1 MGVILKELVSQSE
14 KAKQTY
20 EEITKN
26 IYRGKGVGDV
36 GHGEDYRCN
45 CKFKPGKD
53 NPSKACGEYT
63 GCVNRELF
71 IECVDGECPCG
82 SYCQNRRFQDANYAN
97 VDVIFLPLKGY
108 GLRALEPL
116 KKNQF
121 VMEYIGEVI
130 KNDVFIKRMKKYN
143 EEGLKHFYFM
153 SLQAGEVID
162 ATDKGCVARFMNHSC
177 SPNCFVQKWMV
188 GEKYRI
194 GIFALRNIQ
203 EGEELT
209 FDYNA
214 ERYGSEA
221 QACHCGEPNC
231 RGIIGGTK
239 ETGDSILSPDLV
251 EAEQLKPIQS
261 CDDVLPFIGLMLR
274 SIEKPAMVLGLLYR
288 LRITND
294 TSILKMFMKL
304 HGSIMLKTYLRE
316 YKDNDDIIEKTLT
329 IAEKLPYK
337 YSNRRVESSHLKE
350 WVMKF
355 TSRNDRIGEHCQA
368 LIEQWQS
375 LPEFYKIPKYSERGL
390 LPPEAQKKEVEDT
403 AMDIDTPKNSE
414 TSESKVETV
423 ETQMTSDEYYFYESA
438 HDYYVRFTDSHF
450 PFQNLS
456 QTDYWISQKLSPH
469 KPTNASQS
477 DYTHSSSS
485 YLNDHHNNH
494 HNNES
499 GSSRY
504 NKYDKYS
511 NKHWHNNKS
520 YGSSQSPAVPP
531 PPEVPPLA
539 PNWCETTDE
548 YGNVYYYNK
557 YTKET
562 TWERPI
568 VKDDMKTIDGFSK
581 AELQG
586 IIERA
591 EALAKKAEKDKERAA
606 RERAEGSKIGPTSV
620 LNNNLSER
628 DFRNAI
634 AATVVDYCS
643 RFKRHMDVQT
653 FKKQARTLSHLVQD
667 KELRRSEWRNVV
679 TYRFTDEAKARIKG
693 FVIDYMRKLISRIK
707 SSSEKHVKHEKH
719 KK

>member
-1 MGVILKELVSQSE
+1 MVAAMGVILKELASQTE

-20 EEITKN
+20 EEISKN

-36 GHGEDYRCN
+36 GHGEDYRC
-45 CKFKPGKD
+45 KD
-53 NPSKACGEYT
+53 NPNKACGEYT

-82 SYCQNRRFQDANYAN
+82 SYCQNRRFQDAKYAD

-108 GLRALEPL
+108 GLRVLQPL

-121 VMEYIGEVI
+121 VMEYLGEVI
-130 KNDVFIKRMKKYN
+130 KNDVFMKRMKKYN

-177 SPNCFVQKWMV
+177 APNCYVQKWMV

-194 GIFALRNIQ
+194 GIFALRNVQ

-239 ETGDSILSPDLV
+239 ETGDSILSQDLI

-261 CDDVLPFIGLMLR
+261 CDDVLPFISLMLR
-274 SIEKPAMVLGLLYR
+274 SIEKPAM
-288 LRITND
+288 ITND
-294 TSILKMFMKL
+294 ISILKMFMKL

-316 YKDNDDIIEKTLT
+316 YKDNDDIVEKTL
-329 IAEKLPYK
+329 IVADKLPYK
-337 YSNRRVESSHLKE
+337 YNNRRVESSHLKE
-350 WVMKF
+350 WVSKF
-355 TSRNDRIGEHCQA
+355 TSRNDRIGELCQS
-368 LIEQWQS
+368 LIEKWQN

-390 LPPEAQKKEVEDT
+390 LPPEAQKKEVEEM

-414 TSESKVETV
+414 TSESKEDHPMTDHPM
-423 ETQMTSDEYYFYESA
+423 TDHQMTSDEYYFYESA
-438 HDYYVRFTDSHF
+438 HDFYVRFTDSHF
-450 PFQNLS
+450 PFQHLS
-456 QTDYWISQKLSPH
+456 QRDYWASQKLSPH
-469 KPTNASQS
+469 KQPNSSQS
-477 DYTHSSSS
+477 EYTHCSSS
-485 YLNDHHNNH
+485 YLNDHHNT
-494 HNNES
+494 ES
-499 GSSRY
+499 SSSSSSRY
-504 NKYDKYS
+504 SKYDKYS
-511 NKHWHNNKS
+511 NKHWHNRT

-531 PPEVPPLA
+531 QPELPPLA

-548 YGNVYYYNK
+548 YGHVYYYNK

-562 TWERPI
+562 SWERPV

-591 EALAKKAEKDKERAA
+591 EALAKKAEKEKERAA
-606 RERAEGSKIGPTSV
+606 RERVETNKIGVTTTLSH
-620 LNNNLSER
+620 NLSER

-634 AATVVDYCS
+634 AAAVVDYCS

-679 TYRFTDEAKARIKG
+679 TYRFTDEAKARIKS
-693 FVIDYMRKLISRIK
+693 FVIDYMRKLVSRIK
-707 SSSEKHVKHEKH
+707 SSAEKH
-719 KK
+719 K

>member
-1 MGVILKELVSQSE
+1 
-14 KAKQTY
+14 
-20 EEITKN
+20 
-26 IYRGKGVGDV
+26 
-36 GHGEDYRCN
+36 
-45 CKFKPGKD
+45 
-53 NPSKACGEYT
+53 
-63 GCVNRELF
+63 
-71 IECVDGECPCG
+71 
-82 SYCQNRRFQDANYAN
+82 
-97 VDVIFLPLKGY
+97 
-108 GLRALEPL
+108 
-116 KKNQF
+116 
-121 VMEYIGEVI
+121 
-130 KNDVFIKRMKKYN
+130 MKKYN

-214 ERYGSEA
+214 ERYGYT
-221 QACHCGEPNC
+221 CHCGESNC

-239 ETGDSILSPDLV
+239 ETGDSILSQDLI

-261 CDDVLPFIGLMLR
+261 NDDL
-274 SIEKPAMVLGLLYR
+274 IEK
-288 LRITND
+288 
-294 TSILKMFMKL
+294 
-304 HGSIMLKTYLRE
+304 
-316 YKDNDDIIEKTLT
+316 
-329 IAEKLPYK
+329 
-337 YSNRRVESSHLKE
+337 
-350 WVMKF
+350 
-355 TSRNDRIGEHCQA
+355 
-368 LIEQWQS
+368 WQN

-390 LPPEAQKKEVEDT
+390 LPPEAQKKEPEDT

-414 TSESKVETV
+414 TSEPKVES
-423 ETQMTSDEYYFYESA
+423 QLTSDDYYFYESA

-456 QTDYWISQKLSPH
+456 QTDYWVSQKLSPH
-469 KPTNASQS
+469 KQANASS
-477 DYTHSSSS
+477 SEYTHCSSS
-485 YLNDHHNNH
+485 YLNDHHNT
-494 HNNES
+494 ES

-504 NKYDKYS
+504 KYDKYS
-511 NKHWHNNKS
+511 NKHWHNKS
-520 YGSSQSPAVPP
+520 SYSSSHGSSQSPAVPP
-531 PPEVPPLA
+531 QPELPPLA

-548 YGNVYYYNK
+548 YGHVYYYNK

-562 TWERPI
+562 SWERPI

-591 EALAKKAEKDKERAA
+591 EALAKKAEKEKERAA
-606 RERAEGSKIGPTSV
+606 RERAESSKIGASSV

-634 AATVVDYCS
+634 ATTVVDYCS

-653 FKKQARTLSHLVQD
+653 FKKQARTVN

-679 TYRFTDEAKARIKG
+679 TYRFTDEAKARIK
-693 FVIDYMRKLISRIK
+693 
-707 SSSEKHVKHEKH
+707 
-719 KK
+719 